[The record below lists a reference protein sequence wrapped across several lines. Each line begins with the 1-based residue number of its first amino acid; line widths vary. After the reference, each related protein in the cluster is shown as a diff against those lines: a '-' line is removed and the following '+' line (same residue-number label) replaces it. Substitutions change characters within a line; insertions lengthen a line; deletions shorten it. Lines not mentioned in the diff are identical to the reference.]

1 MAGSLGV
8 LDIERA
14 VIAAVRAAVQGV
26 APPVQSTST
35 VSTPASFSNFAATV
49 TSLRSAP
56 LPSIPRRNRAQ
67 SGYLRRR
74 NVKIYTKDVC
84 LTFSPGVSVFIIP
97 RGETRTRLATAGLV
111 GKISFSTEWS
121 EDQVRAE
128 ITAIFSGAFGLSEHQ
143 SLPFQF
149 LSTIKG
155 CKKLMIPKVTSNFPW
170 GDKEVAL
177 CLFQH
182 LSVYHGRNGS
192 SCTVTQREAPSRA
205 QREHCERLERVE
217 ASAPSDDGM
226 ELQGQRGPNEAMNYF
241 ADFIPIDIEE
251 DEAIEEAIRRS
262 LLEESVQSLQDSR
275 FAESLS
281 KEEMTGIVKAH
292 SERVVTEAYRPIY
305 ISRGN
310 VWTTALRQFSR
321 RKFTQCTDLLYV
333 TFASDE
339 GTNED
344 GEDLGGP
351 RREFFRLLVKA
362 IFKESGAF
370 EESLNGFTPR
380 MNISHVQNGVY
391 CTIGQMMSTIIV
403 QGGEPPA
410 LLSPLAVDYLLTGR
424 IFQLKVTPD
433 DVADMVLREA
443 LKNVDQALTTDE
455 LEQAVECCDSWRY
468 QLEGLPNPVSMD
480 NKDAFVQNA
489 ILFHVLIQRQSCYDQ
504 LVEGLKY
511 YEDAFTKVG
520 YTNWK
525 KALIK
530 NSGFQKHVSC
540 TAHVRAMSAWQEY
553 QRRAETDTTIVHQ
566 LGQTHIEK
574 NRYYVKSIGEAIQF
588 LMVNELALH
597 GHQCGSGDEE
607 GLFIKLFDYTLQK
620 DAKLAEIAKSIPENA
635 KYTSNLI
642 QNEIIE
648 TLAKMVLNEIK
659 TRYGEADSPGLC
671 IKSDGTRDRCNIEN
685 VSVIIRFV
693 HNSIPEEHLIGLIQL
708 NQLDAAYVC
717 DQILSHLS
725 DLGYSGDNLVSQC
738 YDGASVMSGVRGGV
752 QALLQ
757 NKVGKDIPYVHC
769 YNHQLHLAVVHAMHA
784 EPLAKKFFEW
794 SSSLNT
800 FCHRHYV
807 ANTYSTPTLKRLLEI
822 CWTKPSDVPAD
833 VVATLLKPNYSVLG
847 SNRRPT
853 EELMVVKFR
862 EFLHCV
868 QEKELGEHL
877 NARNLTEA
885 EKAFILTLNPG
896 HILAFA
902 TGSSK
907 VPAIGYS
914 PSPKLTFVHDDT
926 KHLPI
931 AHTCSNELQIFVNR
945 NNLESFL
952 VALMNGSTFN
962 AV

>member
-1 MAGSLGV
+1 MFRKYSNPQGNHAHCSDFKSRGNDRTAPPPSTGLAGMAGSLGV
-8 LDIERA
+8 LDIERV
-14 VIAAVRAAVQGV
+14 VIAAVRAALQGV

-35 VSTPASFSNFAATV
+35 VSAPAVPSATGTSNFAATV

-56 LPSIPRRNRAQ
+56 LPSIPRHNRAQ

-74 NVKIYTKDVC
+74 NVKIYTKDVVC
-84 LTFSPGVSVFIIP
+84 LTFSPGESVFIIP

-170 GDKEVAL
+170 GGKEVASVCSST
-177 CLFQH
+177 CLYIMAEMEVPAQNWCVE
-182 LSVYHGRNGS
+182 LSDDSDFESPVVQRRR
-192 SCTVTQREAPSRA
+192 VTQREASSRAQREHCERLERVEASAPSDDGMELQGQQGPNEAMNHFSVTQREASSRA

-241 ADFIPIDIEE
+241 ADFIPTDIEE
-251 DEAIEEAIRRS
+251 DEEIEEAIRRS

-292 SERVVTEAYRPIY
+292 SERVVTEAFRPIY

-344 GEDLGGP
+344 GADLGGP

-391 CTIGQMMSTIIV
+391 RTIGQMMSTIIV

-410 LLSPLAVDYLLTGR
+410 LLSPLVVDYLLTGS

-443 LKNVDQALTTDE
+443 LKKVDQALTTDE

-489 ILFHVLIQRQSCYDQ
+489 ILFYVLIQRQSCYDQ

-511 YEDAFTKVG
+511 YEVLPLLKERPCLRV
-520 YTNWK
+520 
-525 KALIK
+525 L
-530 NSGFQKHVSC
+530 
-540 TAHVRAMSAWQEY
+540 
-553 QRRAETDTTIVHQ
+553 
-566 LGQTHIEK
+566 
-574 NRYYVKSIGEAIQF
+574 
-588 LMVNELALH
+588 LH
-597 GHQCGSGDEE
+597 MPKE
-607 GLFIKLFDYTLQK
+607 
-620 DAKLAEIAKSIPENA
+620 
-635 KYTSNLI
+635 
-642 QNEIIE
+642 
-648 TLAKMVLNEIK
+648 
-659 TRYGEADSPGLC
+659 
-671 IKSDGTRDRCNIEN
+671 
-685 VSVIIRFV
+685 
-693 HNSIPEEHLIGLIQL
+693 
-708 NQLDAAYVC
+708 
-717 DQILSHLS
+717 
-725 DLGYSGDNLVSQC
+725 
-738 YDGASVMSGVRGGV
+738 
-752 QALLQ
+752 
-757 NKVGKDIPYVHC
+757 
-769 YNHQLHLAVVHAMHA
+769 
-784 EPLAKKFFEW
+784 
-794 SSSLNT
+794 
-800 FCHRHYV
+800 
-807 ANTYSTPTLKRLLEI
+807 
-822 CWTKPSDVPAD
+822 PSDVPAD

-885 EKAFILTLNPG
+885 EKVFILTLNPG

-907 VPAIGYS
+907 VPAIGFS

-945 NNLESFL
+945 KNLADDNEFDYIFL
-952 VALMNGSTFN
+952 VALMNGSTFS